1 MPKTLSMTLNAAVLI
16 LLAGCAVGPDYRA
29 PAHPAL
35 AVFNAPHHNGKLA
48 DAERHFWQGF
58 EDPLLAQLVEETLE
72 ANQTLQ
78 SGMARYQQAA
88 AMLDGARR
96 DQWPS
101 ITASASAAETHPAAV
116 EFVPG
121 GNGGD
126 RVETYQAGISASW
139 EADLFGRLRRVS
151 ESRRAELEAADADI
165 GALQVSLVGQLAGS
179 YFRLRGL
186 QAQYR
191 VAEQN
196 VELYE
201 SSLDIVA
208 VRVDAGRDTEFDR
221 VRARAQLERAQA
233 ALPTLNA
240 EVRATMHRIAVL
252 TGRTPAELIE
262 TLSTEQALPAVV
274 PTIPVD
280 SPAAIMRRRP
290 DIVAAE
296 RRLAAATARIGVAV
310 ADLFPRFTLGGLLGS
325 MATDSGD
332 LFSGSTESRNMTLGV
347 DWTFLDHGRVRAR
360 IDAADAESRAALADY
375 QQAVLLALEEAE
387 TRLVYYDRLQQ
398 NRRHMQQ
405 AEAQAQQAVT
415 LARTRYENGLIDY
428 FEVLSAEQEL
438 ASARDAAVRSRTA
451 EVVAMVDVYRALAG
465 APE

>member
-1 MPKTLSMTLNAAVLI
+1 MPKLLMTLSAAVLI
-16 LLAGCAVGPDYRA
+16 LLSGCAVGPDYRPPATPA
-29 PAHPAL
+29 PAE
-35 AVFNAPHHNGKLA
+35 FNAPHHDGIFA
-48 DAERHFWQGF
+48 EAERHFWQGF
-58 EDPLLAQLVEETLE
+58 EDPLLAQLVDE
-72 ANQTLQ
+72 ALQDNQTLQ

-88 AMLDGARR
+88 ALLDGARR

-101 ITASASAAETHPAAV
+101 ITASASAAETYPAAV

-121 GNGGD
+121 GNGAN
-126 RVETYQAGISASW
+126 RAETYQAGISATW
-139 EADLFGRLRRVS
+139 EADLFGRLRRTS
-151 ESRRAELEAADADI
+151 EARRADLEAAGADFA
-165 GALQVSLVGQLAGS
+165 ALQVALVGQLAGS

-201 SSLDIVA
+201 SSLDIVS

-240 EVRATMHRIAVL
+240 EIRATMHRIAVL
-252 TGRTPAELIE
+252 TGRTPAELID
-262 TLSTEQALPAVV
+262 TLSTEQALPTAV
-274 PTIPVD
+274 PAIPVD
-280 SPAAIMRRRP
+280 SPVAVMRRRP
-290 DIVAAE
+290 DIAAAE

-325 MATDSGD
+325 MAVDTGD
-332 LFSGSTESRNMTLGV
+332 LFSGPAESRNMTLGI
-347 DWTFLDHGRVRAR
+347 DWTFLDHGRVQAR

-375 QQAVLLALEEAE
+375 RQTVLLALEEAE

-398 NRRHMQQ
+398 HRRHMLQ
-405 AEAQAQQAVT
+405 AEAEARQAVA
-415 LARTRYENGLIDY
+415 LARTRYESGLIGY

-465 APE
+465 AP